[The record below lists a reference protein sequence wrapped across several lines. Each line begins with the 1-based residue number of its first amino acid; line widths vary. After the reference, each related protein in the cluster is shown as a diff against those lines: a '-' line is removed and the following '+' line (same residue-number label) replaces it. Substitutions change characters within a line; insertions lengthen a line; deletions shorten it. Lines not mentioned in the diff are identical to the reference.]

1 MPARKRH
8 RVSGGAPAMTFPPPS
23 TLGHPGTRLLTEASG
38 VAELAE
44 LLLDPQRQRPVVV
57 VSQWKFTGED
67 AVDVQDLAAKLG
79 DDADLWIVPSG
90 PVTMALADLLPPKTG
105 IFNDALR
112 VYPAHLKWLN
122 NPYQS
127 PLHILARPADVR
139 PAVTRVLEQ
148 VEDLASAR
156 HWAQSRQ
163 EALDATTT
171 TVRTGTVQ
179 TFVAEG
185 SRAVVELDG
194 GGQAMVRQ
202 EELVPEV
209 PVSWL
214 LSPGQRVIGVVDPA
228 VNQMRCELLE
238 VPSLAAYYPE
248 GSLALGL
255 VTSLNTTGAEVMLY
269 PGMTFFLTATD
280 VSTNEMDTVDDL
292 LSPGE
297 VVVVR
302 IGRDAGRVQLTM
314 LDIDD
319 DEPVVPAPV
328 LVAEGTPWLEF
339 GRNLNPAPD
348 EPAHAPDLGGSTE
361 LIPANSKVRRGT
373 ALRDTQL
380 ALESARAEIMTLREE
395 RLRLSSNTPDST
407 AIRTQAAVDGE
418 ALARLGTELGRV
430 ERRNQQLTERVSH
443 LNEQLARLR
452 GKRRPTRA
460 EGSRQ
465 SASPAFLTAEEQVE
479 HDLYVAW
486 VERVPAMEKEAHPL
500 GEHRFGSEFA
510 ASLSVLPADKKQK
523 ALKAVVDL
531 LSALPGTL
539 RARDAHILRTSS
551 AGDAPAV
558 TRAGG
563 SEICWRLSI
572 ELGVEAARRLHYW
585 KCSDGV
591 IELSRVVVHEDF
603 KP

>member
-1 MPARKRH
+1 M
-8 RVSGGAPAMTFPPPS
+8 
-23 TLGHPGTRLLTEASG
+23 
-38 VAELAE
+38 
-44 LLLDPQRQRPVVV
+44 VV
-57 VSQWKFTGED
+57 VSQWKFKGDD
-67 AVDVQDLAAKLG
+67 AVDVQDLASKLG
-79 DDADLWIVPSG
+79 DDADLWIVPNG
-90 PVTMALADLLPPKTG
+90 PVTRALAELLPPETEA
-105 IFNDALR
+105 FRDALR
-112 VYPAHLKWLN
+112 VYPTHLGWTDD
-122 NPYQS
+122 PYQS
-127 PLHILARPADVR
+127 PLHILETPADVR
-139 PAVTRVLEQ
+139 PAVARVLQE
-148 VEDLASAR
+148 VEDLASSR

-163 EALDATTT
+163 QARDTTTT
-171 TVRTGTVQ
+171 TVRKGTVQ
-179 TFVAEG
+179 AFIAEG
-185 SRAVVELDG
+185 SRAVIELDD
-194 GGQAMVRQ
+194 GGQAMVCQ
-202 EELVPEV
+202 EELVPEI

-214 LSPGQRVIGVVDPA
+214 LSPGQRVVGVVEPA
-228 VNQMRCELLE
+228 VNRMRCELLE
-238 VPSLAAYYPE
+238 VPSLAAHYPK

-255 VTSLNTTGAEVMLY
+255 VTSLNTTSAEVMLY
-269 PGMTFFLTATD
+269 PGMTFALA
-280 VSTNEMDTVDDL
+280 VGAISTNEMDTVEDL

-297 VVVVR
+297 AVVVR
-302 IGRDAGRVQLTM
+302 VGRDAGRVQLTM

-319 DEPVVPAPV
+319 DEPVIPAPV

-348 EPAHAPDLGGSTE
+348 EPAPAPDLGGSTE
-361 LIPANSKVRRGT
+361 LMPAISKVRRGT

-430 ERRNQQLTERVSH
+430 ERRNQQLTEQVAH

-452 GKRRPTRA
+452 RKRRPLRA
-460 EGSRQ
+460 GEGRQ
-465 SASPAFLTAEEQVE
+465 SASPAFLTANEQVQ
-479 HDLYVAW
+479 HDLYLAW
-486 VERVPAMEKEAHPL
+486 VERVPATEKEAHPL
-500 GEHRFGSEFA
+500 GEYRFGDEFA
-510 ASLSVLPADKKQK
+510 ASLNLLPVDKKQK

-531 LSALPGTL
+531 LSALPGAL
-539 RARDAHILRTSS
+539 RARDAHVLRTSP
-551 AGDAPAV
+551 AGDAPPV

-563 SEICWRLSI
+563 SETCWRLSV